1 MRLSS
6 PAPLT
11 LALALLL
18 ALGAGCGGDDSIGP
32 ATLATLDAVAGNDQ
46 LGVAGRALVAPLVV
60 EANDASGQP
69 IANVTLQFTVSQ
81 GGGQVDAQE
90 RTTDSQG
97 RASVTYTLGPNPGA
111 AQQVTVSAS
120 GSDASA
126 TFTATATVAPAA
138 MNAAAG
144 SGQSAEAGVA
154 VAESPAVRVVDAGG
168 QPVGGVPVRFQV
180 TRGGGS
186 ISAEVRV
193 TGLDGV
199 ASAGPWTMGASGV
212 NIVQASVDGETLD
225 GEPATF
231 VATTTPADGLDIVV
245 RFFNGVPT
253 VALQIAFA
261 EAETRW
267 ESVITDDLSDA
278 LVNQAAGQVCGPSLP
293 ETPALNESVD
303 DLLIL
308 AEVKSLDGPGNVLAQ
323 AGPCQVRDATG
334 NGTLDVG
341 DFPGVGIMI
350 FDDADQELVEQ
361 NGVLGTTVLHEMGHV
376 LGIGVLWDVLGLL
389 ADPSQPSNPGADPH
403 FTDPG
408 TIAAFNAVGGTQYN
422 ASEKVPVEND
432 GGEGTADVHWR
443 ESVFDTEL
451 MTGFVNLGPEPLSI
465 VTIASLQAEGYS
477 VDPNAAD
484 SYTLPPAAVRAP
496 GRRTG
501 IHLGRDIAR
510 VPIRLVAPSG
520 RVTRT
525 IER

>member
-1 MRLSS
+1 MRLWS

-11 LALALLL
+11 LALALFL

-32 ATLATLDAVAGNDQ
+32 ATLASLEAVAGNGQ
-46 LGVAGRALVAPLVV
+46 LGVAGRALAAPLVV
-60 EANDASGQP
+60 EANDAGGQP
-69 IANVTLQFTVSQ
+69 IANVSLQFSVSQ
-81 GGGQVDAQE
+81 GGGQVDPQE

-120 GSDASA
+120 GSNASA
-126 TFTATATVAPAA
+126 SFTATATVAPTA

-186 ISAEVRV
+186 ISADVKV

-199 ASAGPWTMGASGV
+199 ATAGPWTMGPSGV
-212 NIVQASVDGETLD
+212 NVVEASVDGETLD

-245 RFFNGVPT
+245 RFIGGTPT
-253 VALQIAFA
+253 VSQQIAFA
-261 EAETRW
+261 EAEARW
-267 ESVITDDLSDA
+267 ESVITNDLSDA
-278 LVNQAAGQVCGPSLP
+278 LVNNAAGEVCGPPFP

-323 AGPCQVRDATG
+323 AGPCQVRDETG

-341 DFPGVGIMI
+341 DFPGVGIML
-350 FDDADQELVEQ
+350 FDEADLELVEE

-376 LGIGVLWDVLGLL
+376 LGIGVLWDILGLL
-389 ADPSQPSNPGADPH
+389 ADPSLPSNPGADPH
-403 FTDPG
+403 FTG
-408 TIAAFNAVGGTQYN
+408 AAAIAAFNAVGGTLYTDG
-422 ASEKVPVEND
+422 EKVPVEND
-432 GGEGTADVHWR
+432 GGPGTADVHWR

-451 MTGFVNLGPEPLSI
+451 MTGLREHRP
-465 VTIASLQAEGYS
+465 
-477 VDPNAAD
+477 
-484 SYTLPPAAVRAP
+484 
-496 GRRTG
+496 
-501 IHLGRDIAR
+501 
-510 VPIRLVAPSG
+510 
-520 RVTRT
+520 
-525 IER
+525 